1 MSFECE
7 FLEFHVLT
15 PWNTLQQSKSLGENN
30 SILHMQVSQKGFPK
44 KQKKKEE
51 REREREKRGKGGHVV
66 CPTILQLNNIINT
79 HIIV

>member
-30 SILHMQVSQKGFPK
+30 SILHMQVSQKGFQK

-51 REREREKRGKGGHVV
+51 REREREEEKGGMLCVL
-66 CPTILQLNNIINT
+66 PSYN
-79 HIIV
+79 